1 MSNCVHTISACTAVS
16 HKSTKRLA
24 NKVSKKLGLVVKSTL
39 IAMIVP
45 SHSGVFGY
53 TCLCILVQRQKEPDS
68 GSVPDSTLYVQ
79 SVTSHSS
86 QRKK

>member
-1 MSNCVHTISACTAVS
+1 
-16 HKSTKRLA
+16 
-24 NKVSKKLGLVVKSTL
+24 
-39 IAMIVP
+39 MIVP

-86 QRKK
+86 